1 MSGQTKNFKA
11 YKAYLKTMPEPIMP
25 SQLPKK
31 RINFSAISRY
41 AKEHN
46 ICVAELSKEEKDR
59 LVESVGRF

>member
-1 MSGQTKNFKA
+1 MSGQMKSFKT
-11 YKAYLKTMPEPIMP
+11 YKAYLKTMPEPIML